1 MKINKWQTFKSLHQ
15 KGYSLDQMFILKQ
28 ISSGNDVKSFVKSS
42 TKLELLYYGLYR
54 KGLITEEGG
63 ITLLGIAL
71 LDFME
76 ESTTNETTTIQRV
89 EIPESCFADWWKA
102 YPGTDTF
109 TYKGKKFSGSR
120 SLRQKKDECKDKFNK
135 ILEEGTYTCD
145 ELIAALE
152 YEVSQKK
159 EASIK
164 AETNRMM
171 YMQNSLTYLNQRSF
185 ESFIELIK
193 DGAKIEET
201 QSVAGGTDI

>member
-1 MKINKWQTFKSLHQ
+1 
-15 KGYSLDQMFILKQ
+15 MFLLKQ
-28 ISSGNDVKSFVKSS
+28 ISSGNDVKSFIKGSV
-42 TKLELLYYGLYR
+42 KLELLCYGLYR

-63 ITLLGIAL
+63 ITLLGTAL
-71 LDFME
+71 LDFLE
-76 ESTTNETTTIQRV
+76 ESTTSETTTIQRV
-89 EIPESCFADWWKA
+89 EIPDSCFADWWKA

-120 SLRQKKDECKDKFNK
+120 ALRQKKDECKVKFNK

-185 ESFIELIK
+185 ESFVELVK
-193 DGAKIEET
+193 EGAKVEIAP
-201 QSVAGGTDI
+201 SVAGGTDI

>member
-1 MKINKWQTFKSLHQ
+1 
-15 KGYSLDQMFILKQ
+15 MFLLKQ
-28 ISSGNDVKSFVKSS
+28 ISSGNDVKSFIKGSV
-42 TKLELLYYGLYR
+42 KLELLCYGLFR

-76 ESTTNETTTIQRV
+76 ESITGETTIIQRV
-89 EIPESCFADWWKA
+89 EIPDSCFADWWKA

-109 TYKGKKFSGSR
+109 TYKGKRFSGSR
-120 SLRQKKDECKDKFNK
+120 SLRQKKDECKEKFNK

-145 ELIAALE
+145 ELVAALE

-159 EASIK
+159 EGSIK
-164 AETNRMM
+164 AEANKMM

-185 ESFIELIK
+185 ESFVELVK
-193 DGAKIEET
+193 EGVKVEEAP
-201 QSVAGGTDI
+201 SVAGGTDI